1 MFKATGKQAT
11 KQPNFFF
18 DTCSRRGGPRKRGME
33 TQTSQVAKGEYVCM
47 YVCINVSQNG
57 LPCEAMSVVMGCH
70 EPIWVNVGYHGLMLA
85 NMGYHGPTLSNMGEQ
100 VLHNLIG
107 QYG

>member
-1 MFKATGKQAT
+1 M
-11 KQPNFFF
+11 
-18 DTCSRRGGPRKRGME
+18 
-33 TQTSQVAKGEYVCM
+33 YVCM

-57 LPCEAMSVVMGCH
+57 LPCEPMSVVMDCY

-85 NMGYHGPTLSNMGEQ
+85 NMGYHGPTLANMGEQ